1 MIPSAQYP
9 VPGDCRRVDS
19 VPRAFR
25 MTLSLFR
32 PGARK
37 VTAAVLLMTWL
48 APLPP
53 PALAQPASAPAVP
66 ARPNLDVG
74 SAAAADQ
81 VQSNLN
87 RSVQIGRQSPYLQK
101 ETTIIDAPTYE
112 LPDMG
117 DPSTAALS
125 PEMERRLG
133 DRVMRQ
139 IRRDPD
145 YVPDPLLSDYL
156 NDIGYRLIESA
167 RRQHVAGSTSAS
179 SFELF
184 AVRDP
189 GINAFALPGGYIG
202 VNTGTLVATDSE
214 SELASVLGHE
224 IGHVLQRHIARGIDK
239 SGESMWIALAS
250 ILLAGLAATKSGD
263 AAQALAVGGQAA
275 AVSNQLAFSR
285 GAEREADRVGF
296 TLLTGAGY
304 NPDGMPDFFRRLQRV
319 TSIADTGVVP
329 GYARTHPLT
338 GERIAD
344 MEDRARGLPHPLQPH
359 RPEFG
364 FAKARARVL
373 QEMSTSAYLDVRNAM
388 RSQLA
393 SAPDAPVEKRAALW
407 YGIAVA
413 EQMAGQLDA
422 AEQAL
427 LEARRLYGNIPG
439 ITSGSPNLDVTA
451 IELVRAH
458 HRVPEAL
465 TMARAALTAYPMS
478 RAVGIT
484 YAQTLLAAGRVD
496 DAIPYLRD
504 KAREDTAQP
513 IWWDLLAHAYAD
525 QGKRVE
531 QHRALAEKYA
541 RDGAW
546 GAAVEQLKLARDA
559 GDADFYTLSEVDARL
574 HQMERQYREEKQE
587 EKALPK

>member
-1 MIPSAQYP
+1 
-9 VPGDCRRVDS
+9 
-19 VPRAFR
+19 

-32 PGARK
+32 PRARK

-48 APLPP
+48 APVSL
-53 PALAQPASAPAVP
+53 PALAQPASVPAVP
-66 ARPNLDVG
+66 VG

-101 ETTIIDAPTYE
+101 EATIIDAPTYE

-156 NDIGYRLIESA
+156 NDIGYRLIEAA

-202 VNTGTLVATDSE
+202 VNTGTLVATESE

-285 GAEREADRVGF
+285 SAEREADRVGF

-319 TSIADTGVVP
+319 SNIADTGVVP

-344 MEDRARGLPHPLQPH
+344 MEDRARGLPHPSQPH
-359 RPEFG
+359 RPTFG

-373 QEMSTSAYLDVRNAM
+373 QETSTSAYLDVRNAM
-388 RSQLA
+388 RSQLV

-413 EQMAGQLDA
+413 EQMAGQPDP

-427 LEARRLYGNIPG
+427 LEARRLYGNIPD
-439 ITSGSPNLDVTA
+439 ITSGSPDLDVTA
-451 IELVRAH
+451 IELARARN
-458 HRVPEAL
+458 RVPEAL
-465 TMARAALTAYPMS
+465 TMARAALTAYPLS

-484 YAQTLLAAGRVD
+484 YAQTLLAAGRAEE
-496 DAIPYLRD
+496 AIPYLRD
-504 KAREDTAQP
+504 KAREDTAQS
-513 IWWDLLAHAYAD
+513 IWWDMLARAYAD

>member
-1 MIPSAQYP
+1 
-9 VPGDCRRVDS
+9 
-19 VPRAFR
+19 

-48 APLPP
+48 APLPLP
-53 PALAQPASAPAVP
+53 VLAQPASAPAAPV
-66 ARPNLDVG
+66 RPNLDVG

-101 ETTIIDAPTYE
+101 ATTIIDAPTYE

-373 QEMSTSAYLDVRNAM
+373 QETSTSAYLDVRNAM

-451 IELVRAH
+451 IELARAH
-458 HRVPEAL
+458 NRVPQAL
-465 TMARAALTAYPMS
+465 TMARAALTAYPIS

>member
-1 MIPSAQYP
+1 
-9 VPGDCRRVDS
+9 
-19 VPRAFR
+19 

-48 APLPP
+48 APLPLP
-53 PALAQPASAPAVP
+53 VLAQPASASAPAAPV
-66 ARPNLDVG
+66 RPNLDVG

-139 IRRDPD
+139 IHRDPD

-319 TSIADTGVVP
+319 TSIADTGIVP

-373 QEMSTSAYLDVRNAM
+373 QETSTSAYLDVRNAM

-451 IELVRAH
+451 IELARAH
-458 HRVPEAL
+458 NRVPQAL

>member
-1 MIPSAQYP
+1 
-9 VPGDCRRVDS
+9 
-19 VPRAFR
+19 

-48 APLPP
+48 APLPLP
-53 PALAQPASAPAVP
+53 VLAQPASASAAPV
-66 ARPNLDVG
+66 RPNLDVG

-319 TSIADTGVVP
+319 TSIADTGIVP

-373 QEMSTSAYLDVRNAM
+373 QETSTSAYLDVRNAM

-422 AEQAL
+422 PEQAL

-451 IELVRAH
+451 IELARAH
-458 HRVPEAL
+458 NRVPQAL

-513 IWWDLLAHAYAD
+513 IWWELLAHAYAD

>member
-1 MIPSAQYP
+1 
-9 VPGDCRRVDS
+9 
-19 VPRAFR
+19 

-48 APLPP
+48 APLPLP
-53 PALAQPASAPAVP
+53 VLAQPASAPAVP
-66 ARPNLDVG
+66 VRPNLDVG

-125 PEMERRLG
+125 PEMEHRLG

-373 QEMSTSAYLDVRNAM
+373 QETSTSAYLDVRNAM

-413 EQMAGQLDA
+413 EQMAGQLDV

-451 IELVRAH
+451 IELARAH
-458 HRVPEAL
+458 NRVPQAL

>member
-1 MIPSAQYP
+1 M
-9 VPGDCRRVDS
+9 
-19 VPRAFR
+19 
-25 MTLSLFR
+25 LSLFR

-48 APLPP
+48 APLPLP
-53 PALAQPASAPAVP
+53 VLAQPASAPAAPV
-66 ARPNLDVG
+66 RPNLDVG

-319 TSIADTGVVP
+319 TSIADTGIVP

-373 QEMSTSAYLDVRNAM
+373 QETSTSAYLDVRNAM

-413 EQMAGQLDA
+413 EQMAGQLDV

-451 IELVRAH
+451 IELARAH
-458 HRVPEAL
+458 NRVPQAL

>member
-1 MIPSAQYP
+1 
-9 VPGDCRRVDS
+9 
-19 VPRAFR
+19 

-48 APLPP
+48 VPLPLP
-53 PALAQPASAPAVP
+53 VLAQPASAPAAPV
-66 ARPNLDVG
+66 RPNLDVG

-101 ETTIIDAPTYE
+101 ATTIIDAPTYE

-373 QEMSTSAYLDVRNAM
+373 QETSTSAYLDVRNAM

-407 YGIAVA
+407 YGVAVA

-451 IELVRAH
+451 IELARAH
-458 HRVPEAL
+458 NRVPQAL
-465 TMARAALTAYPMS
+465 TMARAALTAYPIS

>member
-1 MIPSAQYP
+1 
-9 VPGDCRRVDS
+9 
-19 VPRAFR
+19 
-25 MTLSLFR
+25 MT
-32 PGARK
+32 A
-37 VTAAVLLMTWL
+37 TVLLMTWL
-48 APLPP
+48 APLPLP
-53 PALAQPASAPAVP
+53 VLAQPASAPAP
-66 ARPNLDVG
+66 AAPVRPNLDVG

-224 IGHVLQRHIARGIDK
+224 IGHILQRHIARGIDK

-319 TSIADTGVVP
+319 TSIADTGIVP

-373 QEMSTSAYLDVRNAM
+373 QETSTSAYLDVRNAM

-451 IELVRAH
+451 IELARAH
-458 HRVPEAL
+458 HRVPQAL

>member
-1 MIPSAQYP
+1 
-9 VPGDCRRVDS
+9 
-19 VPRAFR
+19 

-32 PGARK
+32 PRARK

-48 APLPP
+48 APVSL
-53 PALAQPASAPAVP
+53 PALAQPASVPAVP
-66 ARPNLDVG
+66 VG

-101 ETTIIDAPTYE
+101 EATIIDAPTYE

-156 NDIGYRLIESA
+156 NDIGYRLIEAA

-202 VNTGTLVATDSE
+202 VNTGTLVATESE

-285 GAEREADRVGF
+285 SAEREADRVGF

-319 TSIADTGVVP
+319 SNIADTGVVP

-344 MEDRARGLPHPLQPH
+344 MEDRARGLPHPRQPH
-359 RPEFG
+359 RPTFG

-373 QEMSTSAYLDVRNAM
+373 QEISTSAYLDVRNAM
-388 RSQLA
+388 RSQLV

-413 EQMAGQLDA
+413 EQMAGQPDP

-427 LEARRLYGNIPG
+427 LEARRLYGNIPD
-439 ITSGSPNLDVTA
+439 ITSGSPDLDVTA
-451 IELVRAH
+451 IELARARN
-458 HRVPEAL
+458 RVPEAL
-465 TMARAALTAYPMS
+465 TMARAALTAYPLS

-484 YAQTLLAAGRVD
+484 YAQTLLAAGRAEE
-496 DAIPYLRD
+496 AIPYLRD

-513 IWWDLLAHAYAD
+513 IWWDMLARAYAD

>member
-1 MIPSAQYP
+1 
-9 VPGDCRRVDS
+9 
-19 VPRAFR
+19 
-25 MTLSLFR
+25 MTLSFFR
-32 PGARK
+32 PRARK

-48 APLPP
+48 APVSPL
-53 PALAQPASAPAVP
+53 ALAQPASVPAAPA
-66 ARPNLDVG
+66 G
-74 SAAAADQ
+74 AAAASEQ

-101 ETTIIDAPTYE
+101 DATIIDAPTYE

-156 NDIGYRLIESA
+156 NDIGYRLIEAA

-202 VNTGTLVATDSE
+202 VNTGTLVATESE

-319 TSIADTGVVP
+319 SSIADTGAVP

-344 MEDRARGLPHPLQPH
+344 MEDRARGLPHPRQPQ
-359 RPEFG
+359 RPAFG
-364 FAKARARVL
+364 FAKVRARVL
-373 QEMSTSAYLDVRNAM
+373 QETSTSAYLDVRNAM

-393 SAPDAPVEKRAALW
+393 SAPDAPAEKRAALW

-413 EQMAGQLDA
+413 EQLAGQLDP

-427 LEARRLYGNIPG
+427 LEARRLHGNIPG
-439 ITSGSPNLDVTA
+439 LTSGSPSLDVTA
-451 IELVRAH
+451 IELARARN
-458 HRVPEAL
+458 RVPEAL
-465 TMARAALTAYPMS
+465 TMARAALAAYPLS

-484 YAQTLLAAGRVD
+484 YAQTLLTAGRAG
-496 DAIPYLRD
+496 DAIPYLQD

-513 IWWDLLAHAYAD
+513 IWWDMLARAYAD

>member
-1 MIPSAQYP
+1 
-9 VPGDCRRVDS
+9 
-19 VPRAFR
+19 

-37 VTAAVLLMTWL
+37 VTAAVLLIAWL
-48 APLPP
+48 APLPLP
-53 PALAQPASAPAVP
+53 VLAQPASAPAVP
-66 ARPNLDVG
+66 VRPNLDVG

-319 TSIADTGVVP
+319 TSIADTGIVP

-373 QEMSTSAYLDVRNAM
+373 QETSTSAYLDVRNAM

-413 EQMAGQLDA
+413 EQMAGQLDV

-451 IELVRAH
+451 IELARAH
-458 HRVPEAL
+458 NRVPQAL

-478 RAVGIT
+478 RAVGIA

>member
-1 MIPSAQYP
+1 
-9 VPGDCRRVDS
+9 
-19 VPRAFR
+19 

-37 VTAAVLLMTWL
+37 VTAAVLLIAWL
-48 APLPP
+48 APLPLP
-53 PALAQPASAPAVP
+53 VLAQPASAPAVP
-66 ARPNLDVG
+66 VRPNLDVG

-373 QEMSTSAYLDVRNAM
+373 QETSTSAYLDVRNAM

-422 AEQAL
+422 PEQAL

-451 IELVRAH
+451 IELARARN
-458 HRVPEAL
+458 RVPQAL

-513 IWWDLLAHAYAD
+513 IWWELLAHAYAD

>member
-1 MIPSAQYP
+1 
-9 VPGDCRRVDS
+9 
-19 VPRAFR
+19 

-37 VTAAVLLMTWL
+37 VTAAVLLIAWL
-48 APLPP
+48 APLPLP
-53 PALAQPASAPAVP
+53 VLAQPASAPAVP
-66 ARPNLDVG
+66 VRPNLDVG

-373 QEMSTSAYLDVRNAM
+373 QETSTSAYLDVRNAM
-388 RSQLA
+388 RSQLT

-413 EQMAGQLDA
+413 EQMAGQLDV

-451 IELVRAH
+451 IELARAH
-458 HRVPEAL
+458 NRVPQAL

-513 IWWDLLAHAYAD
+513 IWWELLAHAYAD

>member
-1 MIPSAQYP
+1 
-9 VPGDCRRVDS
+9 
-19 VPRAFR
+19 

-37 VTAAVLLMTWL
+37 VTAAVLLIAWL
-48 APLPP
+48 APLPLP
-53 PALAQPASAPAVP
+53 VLAQPASAPAVP
-66 ARPNLDVG
+66 VRPNLDVG

-156 NDIGYRLIESA
+156 SDIGYRLIESA

-373 QEMSTSAYLDVRNAM
+373 QETSTSAYLDVRNAM

-413 EQMAGQLDA
+413 EQMAGQLDV

-451 IELVRAH
+451 IELARAH
-458 HRVPEAL
+458 NRVPQAL

-574 HQMERQYREEKQE
+574 HQMERQYREERQE

>member
-1 MIPSAQYP
+1 
-9 VPGDCRRVDS
+9 
-19 VPRAFR
+19 

-32 PGARK
+32 PRARK

-48 APLPP
+48 APVSL
-53 PALAQPASAPAVP
+53 PALAQPASVPAVP
-66 ARPNLDVG
+66 VG

-101 ETTIIDAPTYE
+101 EATIIDAPTYE

-156 NDIGYRLIESA
+156 NDIGYRLIEAA

-202 VNTGTLVATDSE
+202 VNTGTLVATESE

-285 GAEREADRVGF
+285 SAEREADRVGF

-319 TSIADTGVVP
+319 SNIADTGVVP

-344 MEDRARGLPHPLQPH
+344 MEDRARGLPHPRQPH
-359 RPEFG
+359 RPMFG

-373 QEMSTSAYLDVRNAM
+373 QETSTSAYLDVRNAM
-388 RSQLA
+388 RSQLV
-393 SAPDAPVEKRAALW
+393 SVPDAPVEKRAALW

-413 EQMAGQLDA
+413 EQMAGQPDP

-427 LEARRLYGNIPG
+427 LEARRLYGNIPD
-439 ITSGSPNLDVTA
+439 ITSGSPDLDVTA
-451 IELVRAH
+451 IELARARN
-458 HRVPEAL
+458 RVPEAL
-465 TMARAALTAYPMS
+465 TMARAALTAYPLS

-484 YAQTLLAAGRVD
+484 YAQTLLAAGRAEE
-496 DAIPYLRD
+496 AIPYLRD

-513 IWWDLLAHAYAD
+513 IWWDMLARAYAD

-546 GAAVEQLKLARDA
+546 GAAVEQLKLARNA

>member
-1 MIPSAQYP
+1 M
-9 VPGDCRRVDS
+9 
-19 VPRAFR
+19 
-25 MTLSLFR
+25 
-32 PGARK
+32 
-37 VTAAVLLMTWL
+37 TAAVLLMTWL
-48 APLPP
+48 APLPLP
-53 PALAQPASAPAVP
+53 LPVLAQPASASAPAAPV
-66 ARPNLDVG
+66 RPNLDVG

-319 TSIADTGVVP
+319 TSIADTGIVP

-388 RSQLA
+388 RSQLT
-393 SAPDAPVEKRAALW
+393 SAPDAPVERRAALW

-451 IELVRAH
+451 IELARAH

>member
-1 MIPSAQYP
+1 MTLFCFQ
-9 VPGDCRRVDS
+9 
-19 VPRAFR
+19 PRA
-25 MTLSLFR
+25 
-32 PGARK
+32 RK
-37 VTAAVLLMTWL
+37 LTAAVLLSTWL
-48 APLPP
+48 APLSFSISLPV
-53 PALAQPASAPAVP
+53 LAQGAASAPAT
-66 ARPNLDVG
+66 
-74 SAAAADQ
+74 DQ

-101 ETTIIDAPTYE
+101 DPTVIDAPTYE

-145 YVPDPLLSDYL
+145 YVPDPLLADYL
-156 NDIGYRLIESA
+156 NGIAFKLIEAA
-167 RRQHVAGSTSAS
+167 RRQRVGGSTSAS

-202 VNTGTLVATDSE
+202 VNTGTLVATESE

-224 IGHVLQRHIARGIDK
+224 MGHVLQRHIARGVDK

-304 NPDGMPDFFRRLQRV
+304 NPDGMPEFFRRLQRV
-319 TSIADTGVVP
+319 TNIADTGVIP

-344 MEDRARGLPHPLQPH
+344 MEDRARGLPHPRQPR

-373 QEMSTSAYLDVRNAM
+373 QETSTSAYLDVRNAM
-388 RSQLA
+388 QSQLL
-393 SAPDAPVEKRAALW
+393 SAPDAPAEKRAALW
-407 YGIAVA
+407 YGVAVA
-413 EQMAGQLDA
+413 NQMAGRLEEAD
-422 AEQAL
+422 QAL

-439 ITSGSPNLDVTA
+439 ITSGSVDLDVTA
-451 IELVRAH
+451 IELARA
-458 HRVPEAL
+458 RNRAPEAL
-465 TMARAALTAYPMS
+465 TLARAALTAYPLS

-484 YAQTLLAAGRVD
+484 YAQTLLAAGRAD

-504 KAREDTAQP
+504 KTREDTTQS
-513 IWWDLLAHAYAD
+513 IWWDMLARVYAD
-525 QGKRVE
+525 KGKRVE

-546 GAAVEQLKLARDA
+546 GSAVEQLKLAREA

-574 HQMERQYREEKQE
+574 HQMERQYKEEKAE
-587 EKALPK
+587 DKALPK

>member
-1 MIPSAQYP
+1 
-9 VPGDCRRVDS
+9 
-19 VPRAFR
+19 
-25 MTLSLFR
+25 MT
-32 PGARK
+32 A
-37 VTAAVLLMTWL
+37 TVLLMTWL
-48 APLPP
+48 APLPLP
-53 PALAQPASAPAVP
+53 LPVLAQPASAPAAPV
-66 ARPNLDVG
+66 RPNLDVG

-373 QEMSTSAYLDVRNAM
+373 QETSTSAYLDVRNAM
-388 RSQLA
+388 HSQLA

-451 IELVRAH
+451 IELARVH
-458 HRVPEAL
+458 NRVPQAL

>member
-1 MIPSAQYP
+1 
-9 VPGDCRRVDS
+9 
-19 VPRAFR
+19 

-48 APLPP
+48 APLPLP
-53 PALAQPASAPAVP
+53 LPVLAQPASASAPAAPV
-66 ARPNLDVG
+66 RPNLDVG

-319 TSIADTGVVP
+319 TGIADTGIVP

-388 RSQLA
+388 RSQLT
-393 SAPDAPVEKRAALW
+393 SAPDAPVERRAALW

-451 IELVRAH
+451 IELARAH

>member
-1 MIPSAQYP
+1 
-9 VPGDCRRVDS
+9 
-19 VPRAFR
+19 

-48 APLPP
+48 SPLPLP
-53 PALAQPASAPAVP
+53 VLAQPASAPAVP
-66 ARPNLDVG
+66 VRPNLDVG

-125 PEMERRLG
+125 PEMEHRLG

-373 QEMSTSAYLDVRNAM
+373 QETSTSAYLDVRNAM

-413 EQMAGQLDA
+413 EQMAGQLDV

-451 IELVRAH
+451 IELARAH
-458 HRVPEAL
+458 NRVPQAL

>member
-1 MIPSAQYP
+1 M
-9 VPGDCRRVDS
+9 
-19 VPRAFR
+19 
-25 MTLSLFR
+25 
-32 PGARK
+32 
-37 VTAAVLLMTWL
+37 TAAVLLMTWL
-48 APLPP
+48 APLPLP
-53 PALAQPASAPAVP
+53 VLAQPASASAAPV
-66 ARPNLDVG
+66 RPNLDVG

-319 TSIADTGVVP
+319 TSIADTGIVP

-373 QEMSTSAYLDVRNAM
+373 QETSTSAYLDVRNAM

-422 AEQAL
+422 PEQAL

-451 IELVRAH
+451 IELARAH
-458 HRVPEAL
+458 NRVPQAL

-513 IWWDLLAHAYAD
+513 IWWELLAHAYAD